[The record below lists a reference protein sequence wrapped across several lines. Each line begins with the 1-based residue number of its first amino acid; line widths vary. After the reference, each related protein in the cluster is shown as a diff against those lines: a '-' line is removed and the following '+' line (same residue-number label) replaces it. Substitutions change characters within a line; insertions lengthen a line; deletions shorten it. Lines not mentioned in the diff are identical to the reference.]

1 MAVSCPS
8 RAAQRFPTKTIA
20 PSTRRDIKRPVAR
33 RRCLETEAVPEGQ
46 AVSNRGDK
54 AMRVV
59 NHLILGTLMLAGC
72 GQPSDAAPARRQAE
86 QPLPASTRFDVA
98 GVAVGDSLRS
108 ASAALRDRGFTVRVF
123 NGGWTFD
130 DWVENSRA
138 KAEGRMPQV
147 KAEGPKELQARKG
160 VEFIYANLRASGDG
174 PIIETVGYT
183 APSNGRPREQLI
195 AEVRSRYS
203 SGFQPRPA
211 MYRICAKGEPAC
223 TRSQPEAN
231 YVQFTPDDPFK
242 ILLFAGAQQE
252 KRWRAEFDAALRKRL
267 GPAPAS
273 Y

>member
-1 MAVSCPS
+1 M
-8 RAAQRFPTKTIA
+8 
-20 PSTRRDIKRPVAR
+20 RPQFYVTAG
-33 RRCLETEAVPEGQ
+33 L
-46 AVSNRGDK
+46 
-54 AMRVV
+54 M
-59 NHLILGTLMLAGC
+59 MLAGC

-86 QPLPASTRFDVA
+86 QPRPAPTRFDVA
-98 GVAVGDSLRS
+98 GIAVGDSLRT
-108 ASAALRDRGFTVRVF
+108 ASAALRDRGFIVRVF

-130 DWVENSRA
+130 DWLENSRA
-138 KAEGRMPQV
+138 KAEGRMPRV
-147 KAEGPKELQARKG
+147 KADGPKELQARKG
-160 VEFIYANLRASGDG
+160 AEFIYANLRASGEG
-174 PIIETVGYT
+174 AIIETLGYT

-195 AEVRSRYS
+195 AEVKTRYS

-242 ILLFAGAQQE
+242 ILLFPGAQQE
-252 KRWRAEFDAALRKRL
+252 KRWRADFDAALRKRL